1 MNQAEK
7 RELAKVV
14 EAQGFHVGGLT
25 TWPVRT
31 TYYRR
36 DGEAMPGLPADPESM
51 KQYLAKGFTLNRPEK
66 GTEIPAKVIAS
77 TSQPSRAV
85 LERDSLMCSE
95 CSFTAKSDFGL
106 LVHKR
111 KHLKEKVNVIS

>member
-1 MNQAEK
+1 MNAAEK

-14 EAQGFHVGGLT
+14 EAQGFHVGGIT
-25 TWPVRT
+25 TWPART

-66 GTEIPAKVIAS
+66 GSEIAAKVITS
-77 TSQPSRAV
+77 TMQPSQPIM
-85 LERDSLMCSE
+85 ERDSLLCGE

-111 KHLKEKVNVIS
+111 KHQKEKANVIS